1 MVRFCSHPVL
11 RSYRCT
17 LPRTRTA
24 TTHLLTTSPSCSLLF
39 STLAIINRYPQTK
52 HQPMVFT
59 RPTNQ
64 SSINRQSPSSI
75 NLLSLQGPRPPSPAL
90 PVSHA
95 PVSAT
100 AIASLEWG
108 ERGPESRIHQSSTS
122 QALLFRRKR
131 LYDGTTNISP
141 SLAAAAAVAAGQPR
155 ACLCLSL
162 LHHPNLSHVYH
173 RHCLSAGLKTPI
185 LPFVHDI
192 PSHPVRD
199 LIKRQWPPL
208 QLPAQCSNSTN
219 NNLLSAR
226 HVNGSLRCPPA

>member
-108 ERGPESRIHQSSTS
+108 ERGPESRIHPKLHQPASP
-122 QALLFRRKR
+122 
-131 LYDGTTNISP
+131 GTTYQEEENEEAVRRHDKKHLSQPCCCCCRRCWSAQGLLVSVSLTSP
-141 SLAAAAAVAAGQPR
+141 KPFS
-155 ACLCLSL
+155 CLPSTLPLCWSEDANPYIRTR
-162 LHHPNLSHVYH
+162 HPF
-173 RHCLSAGLKTPI
+173 APG
-185 LPFVHDI
+185 
-192 PSHPVRD
+192 
-199 LIKRQWPPL
+199 
-208 QLPAQCSNSTN
+208 
-219 NNLLSAR
+219 
-226 HVNGSLRCPPA
+226 